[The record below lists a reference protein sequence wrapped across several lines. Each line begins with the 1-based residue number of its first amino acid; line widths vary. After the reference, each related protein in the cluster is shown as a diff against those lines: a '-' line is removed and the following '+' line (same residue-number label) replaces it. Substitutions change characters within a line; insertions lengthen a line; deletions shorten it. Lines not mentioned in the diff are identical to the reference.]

1 MTLQSFDPEVSR
13 SSLFASKYNANNSRR
28 VRAFHRLFL
37 NAPTHDTGLDQHI
50 FIPMPDTDARASI
63 FKACLRKAQVED
75 GIAFDKLA
83 AATEGYTGADLNSIC
98 QKAVK
103 LAVRERI
110 MLDQAKEEKDQGDEG
125 VEEQEPKPI
134 VINDRHLEA
143 GFKATPPSVSKR
155 DILFYQM
162 QAQETAA
169 KTGGKAS
176 MLAKDDMSEV
186 TGRYLIK

>member
-1 MTLQSFDPEVSR
+1 
-13 SSLFASKYNANNSRR
+13 
-28 VRAFHRLFL
+28 
-37 NAPTHDTGLDQHI
+37 
-50 FIPMPDTDARASI
+50 MPDTDARIAI

-110 MLDQAKEEKDQGDEG
+110 MLEQTKEEKQGEDGGDDDDE
-125 VEEQEPKPI
+125 EEPEPI